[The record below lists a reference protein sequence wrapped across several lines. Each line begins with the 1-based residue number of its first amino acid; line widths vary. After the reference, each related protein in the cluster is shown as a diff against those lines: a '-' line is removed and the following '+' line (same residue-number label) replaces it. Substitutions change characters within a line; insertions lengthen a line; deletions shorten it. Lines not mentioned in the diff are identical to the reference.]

1 MLQKLQYH
9 TVEQNTL
16 GVLRALFKL
25 HELDG
30 ARLVGGTALALLLG
44 HRNSIDLDIFG
55 VIDLNDLI
63 NSNALEK
70 AGSFTLLKSSPSIIA
85 SIIDKVKVD
94 VVNYN
99 YPWLEDA
106 ICVDE
111 LRLAGFKD
119 IGAMKL
125 AAITGRGNR
134 KDFIDL
140 FFLLKQFS
148 LNELMDFYKGKY
160 KDGSPYL
167 VIKSLTYFEDAE
179 NDHIPIM
186 YKKANWQKVKKEITS
201 AVQDYVA
208 KS

>member
-1 MLQKLQYH
+1 
-9 TVEQNTL
+9 
-16 GVLRALFKL
+16 
-25 HELDG
+25 
-30 ARLVGGTALALLLG
+30 
-44 HRNSIDLDIFG
+44 
-55 VIDLNDLI
+55 
-63 NSNALEK
+63 
-70 AGSFTLLKSSPSIIA
+70 
-85 SIIDKVKVD
+85 
-94 VVNYN
+94 
-99 YPWLEDA
+99 
-106 ICVDE
+106 
-111 LRLAGFKD
+111 
-119 IGAMKL
+119 MKL